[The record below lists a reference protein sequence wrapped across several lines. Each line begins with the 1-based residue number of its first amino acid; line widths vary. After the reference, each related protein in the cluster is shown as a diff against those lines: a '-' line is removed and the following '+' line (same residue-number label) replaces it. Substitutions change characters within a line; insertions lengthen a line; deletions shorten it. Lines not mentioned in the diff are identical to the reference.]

1 MQVLMF
7 TEELRQRITTSP
19 LGEHHNCG
27 GLEIEVTTDREGEF
41 DGYELICACGET
53 FITENND

>member
-1 MQVLMF
+1 MF
-7 TEELRQRITTSP
+7 AEELRQRITTSP